1 MIIAR
6 GGEEL
11 TKFPSQCEVY
21 FIYEKQS
28 SFYFLINLTWKREK
42 NLIKKRNEFMIRTK
56 SRREQR
62 SGEGVNSSY
71 CETPKGVKLR
81 RKNAKRKSQREQGC
95 KDHSWKT
102 FNVFYWK
109 YLLIWDIFWC
119 IAMHF
124 L

>member
-6 GGEEL
+6 DGEEL
-11 TKFPSQCEVY
+11 TKLPSQCEIY
-21 FIYEKQS
+21 FIYEEQS

-81 RKNAKRKSQREQGC
+81 RN
-95 KDHSWKT
+95 KT
-102 FNVFYWK
+102 K
-109 YLLIWDIFWC
+109 LG
-119 IAMHF
+119 
-124 L
+124 

>member
-6 GGEEL
+6 DGEEL
-11 TKFPSQCEVY
+11 TKVPSQCEVY
-21 FIYEKQS
+21 FIYEKRF
-28 SFYFLINLTWKREK
+28 SFYFLINLPRKREK

-81 RKNAKRKSQREQGC
+81 RKNAKRKSQREQRMLR
-95 KDHSWKT
+95 S
-102 FNVFYWK
+102 
-109 YLLIWDIFWC
+109 
-119 IAMHF
+119 
-124 L
+124 